1 MDEPLR
7 VGIAGLGFGS
17 TEFLPVLERMPQV
30 KLVAGADLRPQALEA
45 FRSRYGG
52 TTYDNVEEL
61 CADPQVEAVW
71 ISTPNQLH
79 GEHALAAARHGKHMV
94 VRKPFALS
102 MRECQQVLD
111 AAEKTGAKIL
121 AGGQDGSPQSA
132 IGTRRV
138 KWPTLI

>member
-1 MDEPLR
+1 
-7 VGIAGLGFGS
+7 
-17 TEFLPVLERMPQV
+17 
-30 KLVAGADLRPQALEA
+30 
-45 FRSRYGG
+45 
-52 TTYDNVEEL
+52 
-61 CADPQVEAVW
+61 
-71 ISTPNQLH
+71 
-79 GEHALAAARHGKHMV
+79 MV
-94 VRKPFALS
+94 VRKPFTLS

>member
-52 TTYDNVEEL
+52 TTYDNV
-61 CADPQVEAVW
+61 
-71 ISTPNQLH
+71 
-79 GEHALAAARHGKHMV
+79 GRALRRSPG
-94 VRKPFALS
+94 RGGLD
-102 MRECQQVLD
+102 LD
-111 AAEKTGAKIL
+111 AESAPRGACSGSRAPWK
-121 AGGQDGSPQSA
+121 AHGGA
-132 IGTRRV
+132 
-138 KWPTLI
+138 